1 MVEYGR
7 AEVIRLLPPEK
18 WIDRQLTSLEK
29 VGRDNYKV
37 GIAMPKFD
45 PIAKGVL
52 AEPRYADEMRKVL
65 DEGRRAKGLKASSF
79 DEWFGYSMQLG
90 VPRLVDGVKVRRA
103 EVEKFVGAFQPML
116 LSKVRELDQM
126 DVTTL
131 EDRKSKVI
139 QNIDNLVAMKGTWK
153 K

>member
-1 MVEYGR
+1 MMETGR

-18 WIDRQLTSLEK
+18 WVDRQITSLEK
-29 VGRDNYKV
+29 VARDNYKV

-45 PIAKGVL
+45 PIAKGIQ
-52 AEPRYADEMRKVL
+52 AEPRYADEMRKVI
-65 DEGRRAKGLKASSF
+65 DEERRAKGLRASSF

-90 VPRLVDGVKVRRA
+90 VNRLVEGVKVRRA
-103 EVEKFVGAFQPML
+103 EVEKFVNAWQPAL
-116 LSKVRELDQM
+116 LGKVQELDRM

-131 EDRKSKVI
+131 EDRKAKVI